1 MQIWIHMP
9 VKKFICGNSHV
20 SAKLVTFG
28 PCEPS
33 WVLASLI
40 LEIILSNFWEIDFLN
55 IQHLLSSMSYWLDW
69 LGAFQRHA
77 LICRSS
83 LCIYI
88 FYCFWNLFYDTA
100 GAITSYRLSWARYVW
115 YWPTLVCLCL
125 EGVII
130 IETSVMLQVAFG
142 MGINKPDGQN
152 QMSFCSIN
160 TSLHIHLSHCMKT
173 RKHRQLNKG

>member
-1 MQIWIHMP
+1 MQIWILMP

-40 LEIILSNFWEIDFLN
+40 LEIILYNFWEIDFLN
-55 IQHLLSSMSYWLDW
+55 IQHLLSSV
-69 LGAFQRHA
+69 
-77 LICRSS
+77 S
-83 LCIYI
+83 LLVGLVG
-88 FYCFWNLFYDTA
+88 CFPMTSTYLQKFLVHLHILLFLKSVLWHTA

-115 YWPTLVCLCL
+115 YWPTSVCLCL
-125 EGVII
+125 EEVII

-152 QMSFCSIN
+152 QMSFCLIN
-160 TSLHIHLSHCMKT
+160 TSLHSYISHCMKPE
-173 RKHRQLNKG
+173 NIGN